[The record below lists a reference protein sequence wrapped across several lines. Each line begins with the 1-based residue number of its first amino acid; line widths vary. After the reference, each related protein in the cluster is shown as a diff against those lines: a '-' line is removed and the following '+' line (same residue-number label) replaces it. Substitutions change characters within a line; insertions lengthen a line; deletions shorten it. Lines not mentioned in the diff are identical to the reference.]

1 MLIHIYRVKTN
12 IKDIKPVTEFLL
24 ELGLKFETV
33 SILIRII
40 ITFIL
45 IIIFHLVKKS
55 ICSFVNKSN
64 FDSKDIIKYKKT
76 SSLSINILSAILII
90 PIWMYEY

>member
-1 MLIHIYRVKTN
+1 
-12 IKDIKPVTEFLL
+12 VTKFLL

-33 SILIRII
+33 SVLIRII
-40 ITFIL
+40 ITLIV

-76 SSLSINILSAILII
+76 TSVSMNILSVIVII
-90 PIWMYEY
+90 PIWMYESKDILTFLVFLAS